1 MMRAFLDFF
10 TNLTKTEIVIIAFA
24 LVLGA
29 LLLPLSTGARQALVL
44 VLIALCVF
52 TLLGGGMGYV
62 VGLFQ

>member
-1 MMRAFLDFF
+1 MSAIADFF
-10 TNLTKTEIVIIAFA
+10 INLSKAEIVIIAFA

-52 TLLGGGMGYV
+52 TLIGGGMGYV
-62 VGLFQ
+62 TGLFQ